1 MPWRTWKPHQ
11 HHQHA
16 YCNVPTK
23 KRGSLLNIPILRYS
37 NTGMSCDSMSSSN
50 LGKRRRSRCYFM
62 KARGSIGKLKGWRDK
77 LINKNLS
84 NDGFRKLFVS
94 NMFPLQWKT
103 GRNLLI
109 SPPIN
114 RFGPTQNYLNL
125 ACWTKSPKTRSI
137 PTIHFEGT
145 IHNIKSGRP
154 CTLKL
159 FLLEESQTRKP
170 LSLLTILICKSK
182 KIFCNL
188 TQFPVFQFGDLV
200 SPLFHETHQ
209 FHPMLMGTSMFRN
222 PNV

>member
-1 MPWRTWKPHQ
+1 
-11 HHQHA
+11 
-16 YCNVPTK
+16 
-23 KRGSLLNIPILRYS
+23 
-37 NTGMSCDSMSSSN
+37 MSSSN

-188 TQFPVFQFGDLV
+188 TQFPVFQFGGSCFTSFPRNTPISSNVDGNQHVSQPKRLV
-200 SPLFHETHQ
+200 YILPKRFHTNFKLRPLECW
-209 FHPMLMGTSMFRN
+209 PKSSK
-222 PNV
+222 